1 MKVTRG
7 LHEFSEES
15 DDKIT
20 AYFIWN

>member
-15 DDKIT
+15 VDKIT